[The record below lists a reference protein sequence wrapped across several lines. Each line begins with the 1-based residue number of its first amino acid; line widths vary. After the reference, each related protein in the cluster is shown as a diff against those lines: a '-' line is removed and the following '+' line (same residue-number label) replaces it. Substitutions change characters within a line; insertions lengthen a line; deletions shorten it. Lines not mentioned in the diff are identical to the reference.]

1 MTIITLWSLFLLNE
15 FMVKDGVDLADRRSD
30 HHDDGGDLRSN
41 DDVCLVQLE
50 ELLHRILISAN
61 KDKTER

>member
-1 MTIITLWSLFLLNE
+1 
-15 FMVKDGVDLADRRSD
+15 MVKDGVDLADRRSD